1 MVGWTALAWIG
12 FITILFFSPVF
23 RPFWPVFGKTVAGAG
38 TPDELT
44 TFHQNNFNFTGPLII
59 GSGLF
64 FWLYWALSGKK
75 WFTGPKV
82 QGTKEELMAIERELG
97 ELG

>member
-1 MVGWTALAWIG
+1 MAIAW
-12 FITILFFSPVF
+12 PA
-23 RPFWPVFGKTVAGAG
+23 FGTTVTDAG
-38 TPDELT
+38 TPKELT
-44 TFHQNNFNFTGPLII
+44 IFHQNNFNFTGPLII
-59 GSGLF
+59 ASGLL